1 MSAAFIDPVDRA
13 FVRIE
18 EGQVHLRRCDGAK
31 AVRPLVMV
39 HASPGSSRGLAPLM
53 REMTALDGAPTL
65 IAPDTLGNGD
75 SVAPTVAE
83 PDIAWFARSLVRV
96 LDALGLD
103 KVDLYGTH
111 TGARTVCEMAAA
123 FPDRVGRVVFDGIGD
138 YTPEM
143 RDLLVDRY
151 APEMAPDDY
160 GTQFVWAFHFVRDQ
174 ALHFPHFL
182 RDPAHRLTAR
192 PVPEAADLHTAV
204 VDVLKGL
211 GSYHKPYRAAFR
223 YEAGKRL
230 GDIAAPVLF
239 VGAENE
245 LPSLRAATEGLCALC
260 RDGRVVPVSGDP
272 RHKARAI
279 LDFLQAGTSDAD

>member
-1 MSAAFIDPVDRA
+1 MTVPLDPVDRA
-13 FVRIE
+13 FVRIA
-18 EGQVHLRRCDGAK
+18 EGQVHLRRCAGGA
-31 AVRPLVMV
+31 ARRPLVML

-53 REMTALDGAPTL
+53 RALAAIEGAPAL

-75 SVAPTVAE
+75 SPAPAADD
-83 PDIAWFARSLVRV
+83 PDIAWFAQSLLRV

-111 TGARTVCEMAAA
+111 TGARTACEAAA
-123 FPDRVGRVVFDGIGD
+123 AYPDRIGRVVFDGIGD
-138 YTPEM
+138 YAPDM

-182 RDPAHRLTAR
+182 RDPAHRLTTRA
-192 PVPEAADLHTAV
+192 VPDAHELHAAV
-204 VDVLKGL
+204 IEVLKGL

-223 YEAGKRL
+223 YRTGERL

-239 VGAENE
+239 IGAQNE
-245 LPSLRAATEGLCALC
+245 LPGLRAATQGLAALC
-260 RDGRVVPVSGDP
+260 GDARIAPVGAEP
-272 RHKARAI
+272 AEKARAI
-279 LDFLQAGTSDAD
+279 MDFLGPGTD